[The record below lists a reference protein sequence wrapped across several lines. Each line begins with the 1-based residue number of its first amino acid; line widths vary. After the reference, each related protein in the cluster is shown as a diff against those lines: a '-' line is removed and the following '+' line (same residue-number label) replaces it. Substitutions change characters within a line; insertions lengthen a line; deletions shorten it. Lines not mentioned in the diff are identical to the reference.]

1 MLFTGLVIWRD
12 RGELKALC
20 DLSTDSAYTILCY
33 PFILSKF
40 VPFVFVCFT
49 LIPII
54 WPKPCALT
62 GVKYSGTFLLPNIP
76 PSPSLT
82 VKHFNVLLTPHTFV
96 GFSCEI

>member
-40 VPFVFVCFT
+40 VPFVFVCST
-49 LIPII
+49 LIPVIL
-54 WPKPCALT
+54 PKLCALT
-62 GVKYSGTFLLPNIP
+62 IVKDSRTFLLANP
-76 PSPSLT
+76 PPPLSQSNALMLECSVNP
-82 VKHFNVLLTPHTFV
+82 
-96 GFSCEI
+96 